1 MKREKSI
8 IKDNNLV
15 KLSQKDIKDGTY
27 VLPIKVYSI
36 SKNAFDDCDN
46 LNRVVVSRKKI
57 GQQLFQ
63 EVKNLNVVEVKNCNR
78 IEMMA
83 FLNCD
88 AKEII
93 LPESLK
99 TIEHSAFNACKNL
112 KRIHLPESVE
122 TMYER
127 AFVFCTSLK
136 EVSLSS
142 KLEAIN
148 RHTFAKCKNLEKVNG
163 IENIKYIDHC
173 AFENCENLKS
183 LNFGVNLSYIDGYAF
198 SGCKEL
204 ESIKLGQ
211 NIKFLGDNAFQG
223 CENLKNINLPDSLE
237 EIGVGC
243 FSFCK
248 SLEKI
253 VLPKNL
259 KILSTHIFKNCKS
272 LKCVEFNSK
281 LEQINQD
288 AFSSCHSLE
297 YVKLPNSLKY
307 IQRNAFEFCGNL
319 KEVVIPNGLK
329 QIGDD
334 IFHACSKL
342 ENIVING
349 KKIKATERIKQD
361 FNEVYDFLVYATANN
376 KFIPKNI
383 VVMANTNNT
392 EIENFYKHTSTWKE
406 VMKEYLQEWKPV
418 LVASMTTEDDLEFY
432 MADLYKISTALGLF
446 QDGKNGELAKEFIKD
461 KIYKMSPEVV
471 HELYGA
477 LNTKQNGYNE
487 EFAKFYIKN
496 YRTKS
501 ADGIRFLNREEYD
514 IVTDE
519 NHIVNYTA
527 NAYNNWNKVKQAFPN
542 KTVLSHREHA
552 SENNNLTEEDVI
564 NSLESTNYENVDEG
578 NEEMAKVVGKYG
590 YSQYEFEKLQDW
602 WNEGKVISD
611 DQKMLKLKKDDA
623 KEGIKFELL
632 SKQDPESLILGEKT
646 NCCQVVNDAGKGCL
660 KYGVTETNSG
670 FVKFTKNGKL
680 VGQSW
685 AWYNQKTGVVCLDNI
700 EIPTIWRN
708 DLEKSNNEKDFL
720 NCLSR
725 LATAFKQT
733 MEQDGRKVSMVT
745 VGAGCNDL
753 SAIKKFQQLP
763 KRYIE
768 LPEDYR
774 DYSDAKSVQYII
786 PFIEKTKNTEPA
798 RE

>member
-1 MKREKSI
+1 MKREKTI
-8 IKDNNLV
+8 IKFINLV
-15 KLSQKDIKDGTY
+15 KVSQNDIKNGTY
-27 VLPIKVYSI
+27 VLPQRIRSI
-36 SKNAFDDCDN
+36 SKNAFADCTN
-46 LNRVVVSRKKI
+46 LNRVVVSRKKVEPL
-57 GQQLFQ
+57 LFQ
-63 EVKNLNVVEVKNCNR
+63 AVKNLNIIELKSCNQ
-78 IEMMA
+78 IERMA
-83 FLNCD
+83 FIGCD
-88 AKEII
+88 ANEIV
-93 LPESLK
+93 LPEGLNI
-99 TIEHSAFNACKNL
+99 IEDNAFQDCENL
-112 KRIHLPESVE
+112 KQIHLPESVE
-122 TMYER
+122 KVYAR
-127 AFVFCTSLK
+127 AFAFCSSL
-136 EVSLSS
+136 EEASLSP
-142 KLEAIN
+142 KQEAIN
-148 RHTFAKCKNLEKVNG
+148 RHTFEKCLSLQKING
-163 IENIKYIDHC
+163 IEHIKYIDNC
-173 AFENCENLKS
+173 AFENCESITS
-183 LNFGVNLSYIDGYAF
+183 LNFSENLSYIDGNAF
-198 SGCKEL
+198 SGCKKL
-204 ESIKLGQ
+204 KNIKLGP
-211 NIKFLGDNAFQG
+211 NIKFLGDNSFQC
-223 CENLKNINLPDSLE
+223 CESLKDINLPDSLE
-237 EIGVGC
+237 EIGIGC

-259 KILSTHIFKNCKS
+259 KILSTHIFKNCNS
-272 LKCVEFNSK
+272 LKNVEFNNG
-281 LEQINQD
+281 LVQINQD

-297 YVKLPNSLKY
+297 YVVLPDSLKY

-319 KEVVIPNGLK
+319 KEIVIPNGLV
-329 QIGDD
+329 QIGDN

-349 KKIKATERIKQD
+349 KKIKATERIKQG

-392 EIENFYKHTSTWKE
+392 EIENFYKHISTWKE

-418 LVASMTTEDDLEFY
+418 LVASMTTEDELEFY

-487 EFAKFYIKN
+487 EFAKFYMKN

-514 IVTDE
+514 IDTEE

-564 NSLESTNYENVDEG
+564 NSLESTNYENVDDG

-602 WNEGKVISD
+602 WNEGRVISD
-611 DQKMLKLKKDDA
+611 TQKMLKLKKDDV

-685 AWYNQKTGVVCLDNI
+685 VWYNQKTGVVCLDNI
-700 EIPTIWRN
+700 EIPTIWRHQ
-708 DLEKSNNEKDFL
+708 LEKASNEKDFL

-725 LATAFKQT
+725 LASAFKQT
-733 MEQDGRKVSMVT
+733 MEQDKRKVSIVT

-763 KRYIE
+763 KRDIE
-768 LPEDYR
+768 LPEDYH

-786 PFIEKTKNTEPA
+786 PYIEKTKNIEPE